1 MPLDEYTESVVIFLG
16 INMILALS
24 LYVPASA
31 GLLSLGQGGFM
42 AIGAY
47 TTAVLTRAAVPLVP
61 ALVVGGVA
69 AGVAGVLAGFPALR
83 IKGVYLIILTLGF
96 GEIVRI
102 FFLNFEPTGGAS
114 GLGGLRH
121 LTSLGLVAA
130 IVVVLVFVVT
140 QVRSSRIGRALE
152 AVREDELAAEV
163 MGINLT
169 RIKLAAFT
177 FGAIIAGIGGG
188 LYAHHALF
196 IDSGQFGFFRSAEI
210 FLIVLLGGIGSPWGP
225 LLGAAA
231 FTILPEL
238 LRFVQEW
245 RMTLFGSLLIV
256 MMALR
261 PWGLVGRPSRRAG
274 PA

>member
-1 MPLDEYTESVVIFLG
+1 VVDPYIESILIFLG
-16 INMILALS
+16 INIVLALS
-24 LYVPASA
+24 LYVPASG

-47 TTAVLTRAAVPLVP
+47 VAAVLTKAGAPLVP
-61 ALVVGGVA
+61 ALLVAGLA

-121 LTSLGLVAA
+121 LTSLPLVAA
-130 IVVVLVFVVT
+130 VTAVLVFVVA
-140 QVRSSRIGRALE
+140 QIRSSRIGRALE

-163 MGINLT
+163 MGIDLT
-169 RIKLAAFT
+169 RVKLSAFAL
-177 FGAIIAGIGGG
+177 GALIGGIGGG

-210 FLIVLLGGIGSPWGP
+210 FLIVLLGGTGSVWGP
-225 LLGAAA
+225 VLGAAA
-231 FTILPEL
+231 VTILPEL
-238 LRFVQEW
+238 LRAVQEW
-245 RMTLFGSLLIV
+245 RMTFFGSLLIL

-261 PWGLVGRPSRRAG
+261 PWGLIGRPRRRA
-274 PA
+274 AAS